1 MTWLAR
7 VPVVP
12 LRLIPYHLAAST
24 SCIHQVRHASTA
36 SSTAIDKKKAYSHTL
51 LLPKTDFPL
60 KHKDIVAAEKRY
72 RYKTSDQLYKE
83 QITRENN
90 PLFVLHDGPPYA
102 NGNLHM
108 GHALNKVLKDIINR
122 YNLIR
127 GKRVHYVPGWDCHGL
142 PIEHKA
148 LAAIGKSHMSMQPTQ
163 VREEARR
170 VALEAINIQK
180 NEIKDLG
187 VMADWEGEKG
197 TYRTLDHDFEIRQ
210 LNLFKTMV
218 ERGFITHR
226 LRPTYYSPSS
236 RTALAE
242 AELSYKDGHKSR
254 SVYVAFPVE
263 EADMSESLREV
274 YQRNCG
280 VEEKLELAIWTTT
293 PWTLPAN
300 MGVAVHND
308 MEYAIVR
315 MEGGRN
321 LVIGVDRLEPMQEVL
336 GNLEVIGRLP
346 GSQLVGTRYTS
357 LFHSPTL
364 SQSKPSIMAAKHV
377 TAQAGT
383 GLVHSAPAHGHED
396 YEAFMVAGMLPDELR
411 CPVDDDGRFTSD
423 LMKWT
428 DGDVASSLVGKEVLG
443 DGPSAVIELLKHRDV
458 LLAEQKMEHRYPY
471 DWKSKK
477 PIIVRAT
484 PQWFADVEA
493 IKGSAVEALE
503 GVHFHP
509 AISQKRL
516 ESFITSRS
524 EWCISRQRSWGVP
537 IPALFGSE
545 GPIMDQKTLEHVISV
560 LNREGVDYWWKGQIE
575 DFIPPHLQGQ
585 TLTRSNDTLDVW
597 FDSGSSW
604 TMLEH
609 LRRDPLADV
618 YLEGSDQH
626 RGWFQ
631 SSILTKLISSSG
643 GSPPY
648 GTVITHGFVMDEKG
662 DKMSKSAGNGLSPM
676 DIIHGKKDFTPRGA
690 DILRLWVAS
699 VDYTNDASIG
709 PTSISNATENMR
721 KLRNTLR
728 FLLANTTN
736 AESQEL
742 GDVTL
747 RPVDRYILHELSSL
761 ENLAQGAYDSH
772 TFNKVLN
779 SATTFA
785 STTLSAFYFDVI
797 KDTMYCSAV
806 NDPTRQAIIAVLHHT
821 LHRLTRILAPITP
834 HLAEELYEY
843 MKGKESSVFLDP
855 WSPNLSWLNPNL
867 KAEFSQILSVRAEV
881 QKLAEQAR
889 SEKHIKTS
897 NQAHVNLSHFMGSD
911 VTTSAQSLS
920 ALLGVSSVSLQEPAE
935 SQAEEWQYESS
946 LELETLIITVQLVPA
961 KNSQCPRCW
970 LYTAEVAESLCERP
984 ANGNHAGML
993 TSIVGANIRMTNP
1006 TKRGSAMKFKAI
1018 IEEQTH

>member
-83 QITRENN
+83 QNN

-197 TYRTLDHDFEIRQ
+197 TYRTL
-210 LNLFKTMV
+210 
-218 ERGFITHR
+218 GFITHR

-300 MGVAVHND
+300 MD
-308 MEYAIVR
+308 
-315 MEGGRN
+315 GGRTKF
-321 LVIGVDRLEPMQEVL
+321 GDRSRPF
-336 GNLEVIGRLP
+336 
-346 GSQLVGTRYTS
+346 GTYAGGIRQSRGHRSSAS

-676 DIIHGKKDFTPRGA
+676 DIIH
-690 DILRLWVAS
+690 AS

-772 TFNKVLN
+772 TFNK
-779 SATTFA
+779 
-785 STTLSAFYFDVI
+785 
-797 KDTMYCSAV
+797 
-806 NDPTRQAIIAVLHHT
+806 
-821 LHRLTRILAPITP
+821 
-834 HLAEELYEY
+834 AELV
-843 MKGKESSVFLDP
+843 K
-855 WSPNLSWLNPNL
+855 LSWLNPNL

-911 VTTSAQSLS
+911 AQSLS